1 MRARPDLFK
10 GLFVGVLKEL
20 ATKHVLFSRRL
31 DFLIYFFLM
40 GKRDETDTFVIT
52 VLNAASPAF
61 FITNEYV

>member
-1 MRARPDLFK
+1 
-10 GLFVGVLKEL
+10 
-20 ATKHVLFSRRL
+20 
-31 DFLIYFFLM
+31 M